1 MRVEPQFPPINRHR
15 REGRR
20 ICAVPA
26 QFTWLDVI
34 AVLLIGF
41 PFLVIGLHLF
51 KELI

>member
-20 ICAVPA
+20 VCAVA
-26 QFTWLDVI
+26 SQFTWLDVI

-41 PFLVIGLHLF
+41 PFLVIGIHLF
-51 KELI
+51 KGLI